1 MTREGLL
8 DARNAKGKD
17 FVYAV
22 LTIGMYVMYNTPSF
36 TSLIFLTLF
45 NLHII
50 YYLFGL

>member
-22 LTIGMYVMYNTPSF
+22 LTIGMYVM
-36 TSLIFLTLF
+36 
-45 NLHII
+45 
-50 YYLFGL
+50 